1 MKKAPEHIDDH
12 QKSNSST
19 NSNST
24 QTPTN
29 PSWITQPLQSDVG
42 NIMALGNV
50 PASSYVAPQTGLQL
64 QANQQGADT
73 LSGTNPNYT
82 AGAANI
88 AANSSI
94 GANQINQF
102 LSPYLSNV
110 LNSSNAQFDQNSA
123 MQNANLEAQGA
134 ANGAFGGSRFGVA
147 QGVLGGQQSLARGQL
162 DSNILNTGY
171 NTATQTALANAGL
184 GLTAGQAQGNLGA
197 QQSASNVAN
206 IAELAGL
213 GGQQQAT
220 NQAIAA
226 APIALAQAQGG
237 LLAQLPINSYTG
249 ENLTGQSNSNSSSST
264 LNPMQIISGL
274 AGIAGAGLTG
284 GGSLAGLFAPM
295 ASAGTQAGLGS
306 MYAAGGLGGG

>member
-1 MKKAPEHIDDH
+1 MSTSTSTKAAT
-12 QKSNSST
+12 SSST
-19 NSNST
+19 A
-24 QTPTN
+24 TPTV
-29 PSWITQPLQSDVG
+29 PSWITQPLQSDVS
-42 NIMALGNV
+42 NISALGNV

-184 GLTAGQAQGNLGA
+184 GLTAGQAQGNLGS

-206 IAELAGL
+206 IAQLAQL
-213 GGQQQAT
+213 GGAQQAT
-220 NQAIAA
+220 NQAIATS
-226 APIALAQAQGG
+226 PIALAQAQTG
-237 LLAQLPINSYTG
+237 LLAGLPLNMYTG
-249 ENLTGQSNSNSSSST
+249 QTATGQSTENDTSTPSLLSS
-264 LNPMQIISGL
+264 
-274 AGIAGAGLTG
+274 LTSLLQA
-284 GGSLAGLFAPM
+284 GGS
-295 ASAGTQAGLGS
+295 
-306 MYAAGGLGGG
+306 AAGGVGNLVAAFA